1 MLWLI
6 AICITLS
13 VLILILIIKLLLL
26 YKSMGEVETELQNG
40 LEHDT
45 NTLLTISSRDRH
57 MRRFV
62 DTLNQKLKVYRLQRK
77 KYQNGNVEL
86 ENAVTNISHDLRT
99 PLTAIRGYLD
109 LLEKEPQSE
118 EVKRYLAVIENR
130 TKALETLTEELFR
143 YSVITSSKEELVYE
157 EICLNAALEEG
168 IAEYYPALKKSG
180 ITPEIAITN
189 QIVLRTLDKNALMRI
204 IGNILSNAI
213 KYSEG
218 DLDIR
223 LLENGT
229 IIFANTAPKLNKA
242 ETAKLFDRFYTV
254 ETARNSTGLGL
265 SIAKSLVEK
274 MHGTIGADYVNGKL
288 EIQVE
293 FDCQNGVYME

>member
-1 MLWLI
+1 MN
-6 AICITLS
+6 
-13 VLILILIIKLLLL
+13 
-26 YKSMGEVETELQNG
+26 EVEIELQNG

-62 DTLNQKLKVYRLQRK
+62 DMLNQKLKVYRAQRK

-118 EVKRYLAVIENR
+118 EGRRYLAVIENR

-143 YSVITSSKEELVYE
+143 YSMITSRKEELVYE
-157 EICLNAALEEG
+157 ELCVNAVLEEG
-168 IAEYYPALKKSG
+168 IAAYYPALKKSG
-180 ITPEIAITN
+180 ITPEIMITN
-189 QIVLRTLDKNALMRI
+189 QVVLRTLDKNALMRI
-204 IGNILSNAI
+204 IGNVLSNAI
-213 KYSEG
+213 KYSDG
-218 DLDIR
+218 DLEIQ
-223 LLENGT
+223 LQENGT
-229 IIFANTAPKLNKA
+229 ITFSNTTPKLNKA
-242 ETAKLFDRFYTV
+242 EAAKLFDRFYTV

-265 SIAKSLVEK
+265 SIAKALVEK
-274 MHGTIGADYVNGKL
+274 MHGTIGADYVDGKL
-288 EIQVE
+288 KIHVE
-293 FDCQNGVYME
+293 WNRNENTISNT

>member
-1 MLWLI
+1 MNLI
-6 AICITLS
+6 ANVFYKYGKRGVKVMKAIKVERLN
-13 VLILILIIKLLLL
+13 LIDP
-26 YKSMGEVETELQNG
+26 T
-40 LEHDT
+40 
-45 NTLLTISSRDRH
+45 
-57 MRRFV
+57 
-62 DTLNQKLKVYRLQRK
+62 
-77 KYQNGNVEL
+77 
-86 ENAVTNISHDLRT
+86 
-99 PLTAIRGYLD
+99 
-109 LLEKEPQSE
+109 
-118 EVKRYLAVIENR
+118 
-130 TKALETLTEELFR
+130 
-143 YSVITSSKEELVYE
+143 
-157 EICLNAALEEG
+157 
-168 IAEYYPALKKSG
+168 
-180 ITPEIAITN
+180 
-189 QIVLRTLDKNALMRI
+189 
-204 IGNILSNAI
+204 

>member
-6 AICITLS
+6 ALCITLS
-13 VLILILIIKLLLL
+13 VLILVLIIKLLLL
-26 YKSMGEVETELQNG
+26 YKSMDEVETELQNG

-109 LLEKEPQSE
+109 LLEKEPQSA

-157 EICLNAALEEG
+157 EICLNTALEEG
-168 IAEYYPALKKSG
+168 IAEYYPPLKKSG

-189 QIVLRTLDKNALMRI
+189 QIVLRSLDKNALMRI

>member
-6 AICITLS
+6 GLSITLS
-13 VLILILIIKLLLL
+13 ILIWILVTKLLLL
-26 YKSMGEVETELQNG
+26 YKSMDEVETELQNG

-62 DTLNQKLKVYRLQRK
+62 DVLNQKLKIYRARRK
-77 KYQNGNVEL
+77 KYQTGNIEL

-118 EVKRYLAVIENR
+118 EVRRYLSVIENR

-157 EICLNAALEEG
+157 ELCLNAVLEEG
-168 IAEYYPALKKSG
+168 IAAYYPALKKSG
-180 ITPEIAITN
+180 ITPEITITSE
-189 QIVLRTLDKNALMRI
+189 IVLRTLDKNTLMRV
-204 IGNILSNAI
+204 IGNVLSNAI
-213 KYSEG
+213 KYSNG
-218 DLDIR
+218 DLEICLSEDGAI
-223 LLENGT
+223 T
-229 IIFANTAPKLNKA
+229 FSNTAPKLNKA
-242 ETAKLFDRFYTV
+242 EAAKLFDRFYTV

-265 SIAKSLVEK
+265 SIAKALVEK
-274 MHGTIGADYVNGKL
+274 MHGTIGADYESGKL
-288 EIQVE
+288 MIQIR
-293 FDCQNGVYME
+293 F